1 MEIFINSSYF
11 YKLIKF
17 IVKIYIHK
25 KKEVKFQNN
34 KYHYLKNCIV
44 LMTLKL
50 ILNKEIKC

>member
-25 KKEVKFQNN
+25 KKEVKFYVAVTYPAMPQ
-34 KYHYLKNCIV
+34 
-44 LMTLKL
+44 
-50 ILNKEIKC
+50 E